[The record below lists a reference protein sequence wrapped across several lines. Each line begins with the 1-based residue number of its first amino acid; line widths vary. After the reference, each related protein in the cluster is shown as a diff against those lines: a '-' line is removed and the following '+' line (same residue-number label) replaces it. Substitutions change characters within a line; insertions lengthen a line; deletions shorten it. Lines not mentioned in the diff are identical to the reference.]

1 MCHKTF
7 PIEAM
12 TTDRCEHFREEDG
25 IVSFLAKDIYWD
37 GEMEEQQLQ
46 SLIATARHEGWK
58 NALHDKLRRDK
69 PYVYQVATD
78 ESRADWQY
86 IIGLDGDASVLDVG
100 CGYGSLSVAL
110 AKQVRRVVA
119 LDASTSRLEL
129 LNVRTSQDGIKNIT
143 KMHHL
148 DLLNLPFAS
157 KSFDLVI
164 LNGVLEWVPETIGT
178 MAPELA
184 QMACLKALFRI
195 LKPGGK
201 LYLAIENRIGF
212 NYFLGAFDH
221 TNLRFTTL
229 LPRAVSN
236 VISHIFLKRP
246 YRTYTHTVRHL
257 CNMMQNA
264 GYAVTLDNC
273 WAPLPAYQWPKY
285 FVPIS
290 RNRELKHMVSMK
302 LRRVTP
308 LTPLKMVIAA
318 FLFAIN
324 AQAAFCPA
332 FGIIAERR
340 R

>member
-1 MCHKTF
+1 MCHKVF
-7 PIEAM
+7 PVEAP
-12 TTDRCEHFREEDG
+12 TADRCEHFNEKDG
-25 IVSFLAKDIYWD
+25 IVSFLAKDIYWA
-37 GEMEEQQLQ
+37 GEIGEQRLQ
-46 SLIATARHEGWK
+46 SIIATARHKGWQT
-58 NALHDKLRRDK
+58 ALHDELRRDK

-86 IIGLDGDASVLDVG
+86 IIGLDGGAAVLDVG
-100 CGYGSLSVAL
+100 CGYGSLSIAL
-110 AKQVRRVVA
+110 ARQARRVVA

-129 LNVRTSQDGIKNIT
+129 LNVRTDQDGIKNIT
-143 KMHHL
+143 KIHHL
-148 DLLNLPFAS
+148 DLLDLPFATG
-157 KSFDLVI
+157 SFDLAI

-178 MAPELA
+178 MDPEQA
-184 QMACLKALFRI
+184 QTACLKALSRI

-212 NYFLGAFDH
+212 NYFKGALDH

-236 VISHIFLKRP
+236 MISRIFLKRP
-246 YRTYTHTVRHL
+246 YRTYTHTVWHL
-257 CNMMQNA
+257 CNMLHNA
-264 GYAVTLDNC
+264 GYAVTLDDC

-285 FVPIS
+285 FVPLS
-290 RNRELKHMVSMK
+290 HNRELKHMVSMK

-308 LTPLKMVIAA
+308 LTPLKMMIAA
-318 FLFAIN
+318 FLFAVN